1 MRIVADRHEKNS
13 MVIAELVSNGVDVDF
28 NSLEVADFV
37 ISNEIA
43 VERKTIN
50 DFVSSMI
57 DKRLV
62 NQLINLRNNYKNPL
76 LIIEGIEEQDLYKS
90 ARFDIHGNSIRGMIL
105 SAIMDFN
112 VPVIFTNNCK
122 DTADY
127 LALLVKKQENPN
139 KEISLNA
146 KRKASSLSEQQQ
158 FIVEGFPGIGPAL
171 AKSLLKKFETIQAIA
186 NAEKEE
192 LKKAEKV
199 NDSKADKIHKLFRE
213 KYITD

>member
-1 MRIVADRHEKNS
+1 MKIIADRREKNS
-13 MVIAELVSNGVDVDF
+13 LVIAELVSNGVDVDF
-28 NSLEVADFV
+28 NTLEVGDFV
-37 ISNEIA
+37 ISDEIA

-50 DFVSSMI
+50 DFISSMM
-57 DKRLV
+57 DKRLL
-62 NQLINLRNNYKNPL
+62 NQLINLRNNYKKPL
-76 LIIEGIEEQDLYKS
+76 LIIEGLEEQDLYKNS
-90 ARFDIHGNSIRGMIL
+90 RFDMHENSIRGMIL

-158 FIVEGFPGIGPAL
+158 FIIEGFPGIGPAL
-171 AKSLLKKFETIQAIA
+171 AKNLLKKFETIQAIA
-186 NAEKEE
+186 NADKEE
-192 LKKAEKV
+192 LKKAEKL
-199 NDSKADKIHKLFRE
+199 NDSKADKIHKIFRE
-213 KYITD
+213 KYKS